1 MSVVLDWEWMRG
13 ERDAGGA
20 PEGDGEAAV
29 PLVLL
34 HAFPLE
40 RSMWRDVAA
49 LLAAS
54 APTTPLI
61 LLDLPGLGRSPV
73 PDGAPDLAVS
83 ADGVAAVLD
92 AAGVTRAAL
101 AGVSM
106 GGYVAMAFARR
117 HRDRL
122 AALALI
128 DTKATADG
136 EQARANRERVA
147 QAVLGDAG
155 ASVLEPMLEG
165 LLGATTRASRPDVV
179 ARVREAVLAAR
190 PDGVAWSQR
199 AMASRPDSRE
209 VLRALRIPVAVVVGE
224 EDTLSPLPEAEAMAE
239 AMPGAAFTVVPGAG
253 HLAALEDPPSVAA
266 ALTTLLARL

>member
-1 MSVVLDWEWMRG
+1 MSVVLDWQWTRG
-13 ERDAGGA
+13 ERGAERA
-20 PEGDGEAAV
+20 PEGDVVAGV

-40 RSMWRDVAA
+40 RSMWREVAA
-49 LLAAS
+49 LLATA
-54 APTTPLI
+54 APSTPLI
-61 LLDLPGLGRSPV
+61 LLDLPGLGRSPM
-73 PDGAPDLAVS
+73 PDGVPDLAVS

-92 AAGVTRAAL
+92 AAGADRAVL

-117 HRDRL
+117 HQDRL

-128 DTKATADG
+128 DTKAGADG
-136 EQARANRERVA
+136 EAARANRERVA
-147 QAVLGDAG
+147 QAVLGEAG

-190 PDGVAWSQR
+190 PEGVAWSQR
-199 AMASRPDSRE
+199 AMASRPDSVE
-209 VLRALRIPVAVVVGE
+209 VLRALRIPTAVVVGE
-224 EDTLSPLPEAEAMAE
+224 GDTLSPLPDAEAMAE
-239 AMPGAAFTVVPGAG
+239 AMPGATLTVVPRAG

-266 ALTTLLARL
+266 ALAALLSRL